1 MANYSLVVNSKFKP
15 FSLERY
21 IQPLQIYGEAY
32 RAQEEALSDLDTRA
46 SLWENMLNKEQDPEL
61 YSQYRAYA
69 TELENQANALAT
81 QGLNPASRQ
90 AMLNLRSRYQKEITP
105 IEQAFTTRKEQ
116 AKMQLEASMR
126 DPSLMFSRNAANTKL
141 LDYVNNP
148 ELAYETINGNDI
160 TQQVFTQATALS
172 KELLED
178 RDSLRRVLGGDYY
191 EYVKQRGFT
200 KEAVLAAIM
209 DNPDANPVLQQ
220 LVANAVQTS
229 GVQGWNDQDALQ
241 RVTNYAKQ
249 GLWGAVGTQE
259 TQLVNNWRAQENLR
273 HQHSMDEIEE
283 RSKPK
288 NNPYLYPY
296 DHNGETYYYNPQ
308 IGMWM
313 DKDGNLVQAPEGAPQ
328 RVGTQST
335 GGNTPKKGDLTQVS
349 TMGGMADA
357 GYELKGIALQAHGG
371 RGPWETY
378 AHGEDVSGNSNVN
391 SYFER
396 HGSLWGLFNHSD
408 VTFSP
413 TAADVS
419 KISLSVLD
427 DEEMQII
434 RDHVNSGGSVS
445 DFTDFPQLASIDNYI
460 KVRLGF
466 ERGIADDRIRIAVS
480 NTPEEGEANYLVYV
494 KK

>member
-1 MANYSLVVNSKFKP
+1 MPNYGLVINSRFRP
-15 FSLERY
+15 FSYQEMLAPVAQATEAHQSLE
-21 IQPLQIYGEAY
+21 ESFAD
-32 RAQEEALSDLDTRA
+32 LSSR
-46 SLWENMLNKEQDPEL
+46 SNIWENMLNEVQDPEL
-61 YSQYRAYA
+61 YAQYKAYA
-69 TELENQANALAT
+69 TELENQANVLAT
-81 QGLNPASRQ
+81 QGLNPTSRQ

-105 IEQAFTTRKEQ
+105 IEQAFTTRREQ

-126 DPSLMFSRNAANTKL
+126 DPSLMFSRNAASTRL

-148 ELAYETINGNDI
+148 ELAYETISGNDV
-160 TQQVFTQATALS
+160 TQRVFTQASALS

-178 RDSLRRVLGGDYY
+178 RNSLRKVLGGDYY

-209 DNPDANPVLQQ
+209 NSPDASPVLQQ
-220 LVANAVQTS
+220 LVEGAVSASNVEAWNNA
-229 GVQGWNDQDALQ
+229 DATE
-241 RVTNYAKQ
+241 RVRNYARQ

-349 TMGGMADA
+349 TMGGMTDA
-357 GYELKGIALQAHGG
+357 GYELKGIVLKSHGG
-371 RGPWETY
+371 DGPWETY
-378 AHGEDVSGNSNVN
+378 ANGEDISGVSNVS
-391 SYFER
+391 SYFEE
-396 HGSLWGLFNHSD
+396 HSNLWGLFNHSD

-413 TAADVS
+413 TAS
-419 KISLSVLD
+419 NIGRISLSVLD
-427 DEEMQII
+427 DDEMQII
-434 RDHVNSGGSVS
+434 RDHVNGGGSVS

-460 KVRLGF
+460 KVKLGF
-466 ERGIADDRIRIAVS
+466 EKGIADDRIRIAVS
-480 NTPEEGEANYLVYV
+480 NTPEDGEANYLVYV